1 MSSKTKN
8 PKTMQNKGQM
18 LSVIHR
24 LLEFIVRQIIKF
36 IAMIKGPADRAPP
49 IKDVTLLNSATV
61 LALKIRNKQLTS
73 ENVVQSYIDRIKE
86 IQPVL
91 NCVVEDRFEDA
102 LTEARKCDELLRS
115 GNAPSPEV
123 LAEEKPFFGVPFTT
137 KDCIGIANM
146 KQTAGLVAR
155 KNIVAERDAEAVRL
169 MKAAGAIPLATT
181 NVSELAMW
189 WETSN
194 CLYGTTKNPYNTRH
208 IVGGSSGGEGCIQAA
223 AGSPVGIG
231 SDIGGSIRMPSYF
244 NGIFGHKPSKGIV
257 SNDGQYPSTHSEDQ
271 DQLLAIGPM
280 CRHAQDLK
288 PTLKVLANKNAH
300 MLNLDKNVNL
310 SEIEFYYMEEDG
322 GQYLT
327 SPVDLDIKRAMKD
340 VIRYL
345 KQEHNVKA
353 TKLNIKKMKKSITL
367 WTANMTCK
375 DEKDFS
381 YELTNRKGHI
391 TIWWEVLKWMLFMS
405 NHTIIAL
412 FTAMFERYAVKYG
425 SEKHTQLIQE
435 SKELCQEFQNILGD
449 KGIFFYP
456 THPTAAP
463 MHYEPLIKPFN
474 FSYTAIFNVLGL
486 PATTCPLGLNRQGL
500 PIGIQVIGGLYQ
512 DRLTIAVA
520 EALERRFGG
529 WVLPNE
535 VL

>member
-8 PKTMQNKGQM
+8 PKKMQSRQILN
-18 LSVIHR
+18 VIHR
-24 LLEFIVRQIIKF
+24 LLEFTVRHIIKF
-36 IAMIKGPADRAPP
+36 IALIKGPADHQPP
-49 IKDVTLLNSATV
+49 IKDLTLLNSATA
-61 LALKIRNKQLTS
+61 LACKIRNKQLTS
-73 ENVVQSYIDRIKE
+73 ESVVQSYIDRIKE

-102 LTEARKCDELLRS
+102 LEDARKCDELLRS
-115 GNAPSPEV
+115 ENAPSLQV

-155 KNIVAERDAEAVRL
+155 KHVVAERDAEAINL
-169 MKAAGAIPLATT
+169 MRAAGAIPLATT
-181 NVSELAMW
+181 NISELAMW
-189 WETSN
+189 WESSN

-223 AGSPVGIG
+223 AGSPLGIG
-231 SDIGGSIRMPSYF
+231 SDIGGSIRMPSFF

-271 DQLLAIGPM
+271 AQLLAIGPM
-280 CRHAQDLK
+280 CRYAQDLK
-288 PTLKVLANKNAH
+288 PTLKVLANKNAYLLR
-300 MLNLDKNVNL
+300 LNENVDI
-310 SEIEFYYMEEDG
+310 SKIKFYYMEEDG

-327 SPVDLDIKRAMKD
+327 SPVDPEIKTAMRD

-345 KQEHNVKA
+345 KMAHKVNA
-353 TKLNIKKMKKSITL
+353 TKVDIKKMKKSITL

-375 DEKDFS
+375 DEKNFL

-391 TIWWEVLKWMLFMS
+391 NIWWELLKWMLFIS
-405 NHTIIAL
+405 NHTLIAL
-412 FTAMFERYAVKYG
+412 FTAMFERFAVKYG
-425 SEKHTQLIQE
+425 SKKHTQLIQE
-435 SKELCQEFQNILGD
+435 SKELSQEFQDILGED
-449 KGIFFYP
+449 GIFLYP

-463 MHYEPLIKPFN
+463 MHHEPLIKPFN

-486 PATTCPLGLNRQGL
+486 PATTCPLGLNAQGL

-520 EALERRFGG
+520 EVLERRFGG
-529 WVLPNE
+529 WVSPAILA
-535 VL
+535 